1 MRSIIQVLKSAH
13 FIQHDLLI
21 SDILGYTISKDGK
34 LYGIL
39 IRYFQMKFIYHT
51 INSFVIVQTTIFMVY
66 TITHSISFILR
77 RKIQTTAANNNLNN
91 YSVAV
96 EFHHDLCNSK
106 CISLFVIVVCKF
118 IQIPIHVF
126 VLYPRLRVTIV
137 HIFVFELDFTS
148 CSIYL
153 LLHLSNHN
161 KQVQKKNSGG
171 VPIFVLQV

>member
-13 FIQHDLLI
+13 FTQHDLLI
-21 SDILGYTISKDGK
+21 SDILVHKIEHVLLNASKNGK

-39 IRYFQMKFIYHT
+39 IQYFQMKFIYHT

-77 RKIQTTAANNNLNN
+77 RKIQTTTANNNLNN

-96 EFHHDLCNSK
+96 EFHRDLCNSK

-148 CSIYL
+148 CSSYL
-153 LLHLSNHN
+153 LLHLGNHN
-161 KQVQKKNSGG
+161 NQV
-171 VPIFVLQV
+171 L